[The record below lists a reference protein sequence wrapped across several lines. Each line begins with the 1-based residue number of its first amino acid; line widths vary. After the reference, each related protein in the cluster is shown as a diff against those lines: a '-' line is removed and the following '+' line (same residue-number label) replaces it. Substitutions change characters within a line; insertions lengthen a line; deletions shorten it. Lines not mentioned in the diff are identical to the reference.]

1 MRIKDDEL
9 RFREAVE
16 ALGAV
21 TVADMHTAAE
31 MAGTK
36 PKSISMFIRRLA
48 GTPPV
53 VEPAF
58 IQVPKLSLP
67 SIDAVEADTELEEFD
82 GGEL

>member
-48 GTPPV
+48 GRPLAI
-53 VEPAF
+53 EPE
-58 IQVPKLSLP
+58 IDREPELSLP